1 MTYGLRMSLVV
12 LFVSFCSPS
21 LAEVET
27 AVVDRLAKDIRVL
40 SSDLFEGRAP
50 GTAGEERSVGWIGGQ
65 FMSIAG
71 IDPGGDATDGA
82 RAWTQAVALN
92 RATFTSPIEAAFSI
106 GKSPLPLQIG
116 ESYSLTAPQIAAGKI
131 SLKDTPVV
139 FAGYGVQAPE
149 VGWDDFKGVD
159 VRGKLLIVLVNDPD
173 YESGQGDFLGKAM
186 TWYGRWPYKFEQ
198 AARLG
203 AAGVLIVHETGP
215 AGYDWNVWQF
225 NHLGPSLDVVRERP
239 QDRHPL
245 IEGYLRRD
253 VAVELFRQAGLDFD
267 AEKQAA
273 AVRGFVAKP
282 LPATSFSIAFEA
294 RHDRIVSRNVVA
306 YRRGT
311 DRADE
316 RVIYSAHFDHLG
328 IGKPDETGDA
338 IYNGAQDNASGTAML
353 LELARRFAEAPRTR
367 RSVLFLALT
376 AEESGLLG
384 SEHFAA
390 NPLFPHATSA
400 ALLNMDG
407 MNMTGSTVDA
417 GAAGDGQVSLQ
428 DDLIRVLERS
438 GRTFLPE
445 AHPEAGYFYRSDHF
459 PFAKV
464 GVPAL
469 SFRAGMDKREGGV
482 AAGEKA
488 YAAYIR
494 DRYHQPADEWS
505 DDMDLRGMVSDLEVL
520 YTLGREIANSDDW
533 PHWKEGSEFK
543 AIRDGSAA
551 ERKP

>member
-1 MTYGLRMSLVV
+1 VTYGLRMSLVV

-21 LAEVET
+21 LADVET

-253 VAVELFRQAGLDFD
+253 VAVELFRQAGLDFE
-267 AEKQAA
+267 AEKQTA

>member
-1 MTYGLRMSLVV
+1 
-12 LFVSFCSPS
+12 LFVLLTVVCGS
-21 LAEVET
+21 LSAAEDRSVM
-27 AVVDRLAKDIRVL
+27 DRLAQDIRVL

-50 GTAGEERSVGWIGGQ
+50 GTPGEDRSIGWIGGQ

-71 IDPGGDATDGA
+71 LEPGGDPGA
-82 RAWTQAVALN
+82 GGREWTQAVALK
-92 RATFTSPIEAAFSI
+92 RSSFTSPIEAGFTI
-106 GKSPLPLQIG
+106 GKMPLNLQIG
-116 ESYSLTAPQIAAGKI
+116 ESFSLTAPQVAAGKI
-131 SLKDTPVV
+131 NLRDVPVV

-149 VGWDDFKGVD
+149 LHWDDFKGLD

-173 YESGQGDFLGKAM
+173 YESGVGDFRGKAM

-215 AGYDWNVWQF
+215 AGYDWNVWQY
-225 NHLGPSLDVVRERP
+225 NHLGPSLDVVRARP

-253 VAVELFRQAGLDFD
+253 VAVELFRQVGLDFEV
-267 AEKQAA
+267 EKKAA

-282 LPATSFSIAFEA
+282 LADTRFSIGFEA
-294 RHDRIVSRNVVA
+294 EHDRIVSRNVVA
-306 YRRGT
+306 FRKGR

-316 RVIYSAHFDHLG
+316 LVIYSAHFDHLG
-328 IGKPDETGDA
+328 IGKPDKDGDA

-353 LELARRFAEAPRTR
+353 LELARRFAAAEPPR
-367 RSVLFLALT
+367 RSMLFLALT

-384 SEHFAA
+384 SEHYAA
-390 NPLFPHATSA
+390 HPLYPHATTA
-400 ALLNMDG
+400 AVLNMDG
-407 MNMTGSTVDA
+407 MNMTGRTVDA
-417 GAAGDGQVSLQ
+417 GAAGDGQLTLQ
-428 DDLIRVLERS
+428 DDLIRVLESR

-469 SFRAGMDKREGGV
+469 SFRAGMDKRNGGI
-482 AAGEKA
+482 AAGEAA

-505 DDMDLRGMVSDLEVL
+505 EDMDLSGMVDDLEVL
-520 YTLGREIANSDDW
+520 YTLGREIADSDQW
-533 PHWKEGSEFK
+533 PQWKEGSEFK
-543 AIRDGSAA
+543 VVRDASAA
-551 ERKP
+551 ERAP